1 VAESRKISLMLDVLG
16 IKAGDLLKL
25 RGDFFAEV
33 VENMGDGEWLR
44 VRVVALRDQAV
55 QAGDEELCHYSDILG
70 TAEPAPRKPDARGQP
85 Q

>member
-1 VAESRKISLMLDVLG
+1 MVDVLG

-25 RGDFFAEV
+25 RGGVVAEV

-44 VRVVALRDQAV
+44 VRVVALQDRAV
-55 QAGDEELCHYSDILG
+55 GAGDEELCHYSDILG
-70 TAEPAPRKPDARGQP
+70 PAEPTPRTPGARGQP

>member
-1 VAESRKISLMLDVLG
+1 MALMLDVLG

-25 RGDFFAEV
+25 RDGVLAEV

-44 VRVVALRDQAV
+44 VRVVALRDRAV
-55 QAGDEELCHYSDILG
+55 QVGEEQLCHYSDILG
-70 TAEPAPRKPDARGQP
+70 PVEPTPRTPGARGQP